1 MHGITGLALVT
12 TMQQLTMKR
21 YTNVKREINI
31 GGQCMHACYS
41 YCNCV
46 LNSVM
51 GMHSYN

>member
-31 GGQCMHACYS
+31 SILEVSACIHVTVTVTVS
-41 YCNCV
+41 
-46 LNSVM
+46 
-51 GMHSYN
+51 